1 MPGALPMG
9 RPHEQVS
16 ADRTAYNIYIYIYI
30 RLKVKDRPRLKSSK
44 SR

>member
-16 ADRTAYNIYIYIYI
+16 ADRTAYNIYIYI
-30 RLKVKDRPRLKSSK
+30 RLEVKVQAPKKNTEKKL
-44 SR
+44 